1 MEKLFKKPLE
11 QKIIQGGMG
20 VGVSNYILSNRVST
34 LGGLGVV
41 SGVMLDEMMTRRLQ
55 KGDSTGEI
63 RYALKQFPDKNIA
76 DNIIDKYFIKNGK
89 ASHQKYLNCPFPKFD
104 VTSEKIL
111 TLKSKN
117 LEKLIVAANFV
128 EVYLAKQGHNNPVGI
143 NYLHKIQWPIM
154 PSIYGAMLAGVDVL
168 LIGAGFPKEIPKVIN
183 SLSKENKATMSMPVI
198 GGENYLMEFNPLN
211 ILNDYGE
218 LKPPELFGIV
228 SNHLGIKALPDV
240 GGYVF
245 ENYKA
250 GGHNAPSR
258 IKKLTDKGEPDYG
271 IKDEMDYKLLKI
283 LLEKNAKKRNNILQ
297 PYWFAGSYADKLN
310 KALEMGATGVQVGT
324 PFAFCRESGIEP
336 KLKQKIL
343 QEILSGGVT
352 STDPFISPSGFPF
365 KVFQS
370 PGTISCPE
378 IYKSRK
384 RVCNLG
390 YLIELYEK
398 DNVIGTRCPAENIEN
413 YVRKGGDISKT
424 INKACLCNALFAKI
438 GLGSLNEM
446 PIITTGYDFSVVK
459 LLVKKHGLDYTAKNV
474 IDYLLQGEIN

>member
-1 MEKLFKKPLE
+1 MEKLFKKTIN

-20 VGVSNYILSNRVST
+20 VGVSNYILVRTVSA
-34 LGGLGVV
+34 LGELGVV
-41 SGVMLDEMMTRRLQ
+41 SGVMLDAMMTRRLQ
-55 KGDSTGEI
+55 NGDLTGEI
-63 RYALKQFPDKNIA
+63 RHALEQFPNQNIA
-76 DNIIDKYFIKNGK
+76 DWIINKYFIKNGK
-89 ASHQKYLNCPFPKFD
+89 PLSQKYLNCPFPKFD
-104 VTSEKIL
+104 VSSEKIL

-168 LIGAGFPKEIPKVIN
+168 LIGAGFPKEIPSVIN
-183 SLSKENKATMSMPVI
+183 SLSKKDKATMSMPVI
-198 GGENYLMEFNPLN
+198 NGENYLIEFNPLE
-211 ILNDYGE
+211 ILSNHGE
-218 LKPPELFGIV
+218 LNPPKLFGIV
-228 SNHLGIKALPDV
+228 SNHLGVKALPDV
-240 GGYVF
+240 DGYIF
-245 ENYKA
+245 ENYTA

-271 IKDEMDYKLLKI
+271 IKDEMDYKLLKT

-297 PYWFAGSYADKLN
+297 PYWFAGSYADKLSEVL
-310 KALEMGATGVQVGT
+310 KIGATGIQVGT
-324 PFAFCRESGIEP
+324 PFAFCQESGIEP
-336 KLKQKIL
+336 KLKQKTL
-343 QEILSGGVT
+343 QEILSGGRT
-352 STDPFISPSGFPF
+352 YTDPFVSPSGFPF

-370 PGTISCPE
+370 PGTISCQE

-390 YLIELYEK
+390 YLVELYEK
-398 DNVIGTRCPAENIEN
+398 DNVLGTRCPAENIEN
-413 YVRKGGDISKT
+413 YVRKGGDINKT

-438 GLGSLNEM
+438 GLSSPNEM

-459 LLVKKHGLDYTAKNV
+459 LLVKKHGLNYTAKNV
-474 IDYLLQGEIN
+474 VDYILQEGN